1 MAATR
6 TRTLISSA
14 LLLLAG
20 IAVLSVSA
28 KITVEPDG
36 GYTGIVF
43 KISDD
48 VPEESCAD
56 IIENL
61 QVSLT
66 FFLIW
71 RENSKIQFSTDT
83 LILSL
88 CSDLS
93 S

>member
-61 QVSLT
+61 QVRPT
-66 FFLIW
+66 FLFGA
-71 RENSKIQFSTDT
+71 KIQESNFQQTPSF
-83 LILSL
+83 
-88 CSDLS
+88 
-93 S
+93 